1 MSDEAQDTRVVD
13 LALTSWPRLLFALLS
28 QRFTGAVW
36 VEQPGDDAQRRTVT
50 VWGGFPVWT
59 DWALEGTRVGE
70 LLVAAG
76 ALDEAAVTAAVTAAK
91 AASMRLGEYLLEQG
105 TVSQEQVA
113 DALREQCERRIE
125 AMFVMRDG
133 QLTLSGDP
141 GMSEDDAAALTQSGV
156 LGVIQRGVCHYYD
169 PDRIDAEMAGLSGAH
184 LRITSSF
191 EKYGERFGL
200 SATELGSLQRLASLE
215 RIDVSEL
222 AATTDVDWVR
232 TLQLLYMLWA
242 CQMLVPAED
251 TSNPIKVDVSKVD
264 ALVGALQE
272 RIASG
277 AGAHE
282 VLGID
287 KDADLRSIDAA
298 WQRLA
303 SQLDPVAL
311 GPEASEAMVSH
322 VQQVRTALDEV
333 RSASRAR
340 REALAEM
347 SAGRLVREQKFV
359 KALPL
364 LEDLVAL
371 RPADVL
377 ARASLAWCRYQQSKR
392 EQRDATKALKV
403 FDEAIRQDG
412 SFAQIHYYKGYV
424 LRDTGNGPMALV
436 AFDQALALDP
446 DNVDAERQARAIRSG
461 VPPAKDR
468 AAEKVEFKP
477 KGPQKHRHALW
488 SGPWPAIWI
497 LTGLLIIGLGA
508 AQVVLR
514 MDF

>member
-1 MSDEAQDTRVVD
+1 
-13 LALTSWPRLLFALLS
+13 
-28 QRFTGAVW
+28 
-36 VEQPGDDAQRRTVT
+36 
-50 VWGGFPVWT
+50 
-59 DWALEGTRVGE
+59 
-70 LLVAAG
+70 
-76 ALDEAAVTAAVTAAK
+76 
-91 AASMRLGEYLLEQG
+91 MRLGDYLCQQG
-105 TVSQEQVA
+105 LVSAEQVVE
-113 DALREQCERRIE
+113 ALRQQCEYRIE
-125 AMFVMRDG
+125 AMFVMQTG
-133 QLTLSGDP
+133 QLTISGDP
-141 GMSEDDAAALTQSGV
+141 GLPDEVADALAQTSV
-156 LGVIQRGVCHYYD
+156 LRVIQRGVCHFYS
-169 PDRIDAEMAGLSGAH
+169 PERIDAEMAGLSGAQ

-191 EKYGERFGL
+191 EQYADRFGL
-200 SATELGSLQRLASLE
+200 SATEVGSLKRLASLDV
-215 RIDVSEL
+215 IDVGDL

-251 TSNPIKVDVSKVD
+251 TSTPIKVDVSKVD

-287 KDADLRSIDAA
+287 KDADLRAIDAA

-303 SQLDPVAL
+303 GQLDPIAL
-311 GPEASEAMVSH
+311 GPEVSEAMLTH
-322 VQQVRTALDEV
+322 VQEVRTALDEV
-333 RSASRAR
+333 RAASRAR

-347 SAGRLVREQKFV
+347 SAGRLVREQKFA

-364 LEDLVAL
+364 LEDLVAV
-371 RPADVL
+371 RPHDLL
-377 ARASLAWCRYQQSKR
+377 ARASLAWCRYQLSQR
-392 EQRDATKALKV
+392 GERDANQALKV

-412 SFAQIHYYKGYV
+412 SFAQIHYYRGYV
-424 LRDTGNGPMALV
+424 LRDVGNGPSALV

-446 DNVDAERQARAIRSG
+446 GNVDAERQARAIRSG

-468 AAEKVEFKP
+468 AAERVEFKP
-477 KGPQKHRHALW
+477 KGPQKQRHALW

-497 LTGLLIIGLGA
+497 LTGLLIVGMGA
-508 AQVVLR
+508 AQVILR